1 MKNLQDKYFE
11 QAKKANNP
19 QPFFDENQLR
29 SLMDK
34 GSGYI
39 DQPKSNMLDQLTRN
53 ARDFAASTGG
63 KITMTLFASA
73 FTIAIITL
81 LSISDNVVT
90 EENQTSNNQITKNEI
105 KGDNQQNNSATSA
118 ASATENFAYQD
129 NDEDGE
135 SGEENDKEGNGVDG
149 KEKTKTIKE
158 LTGQAAMDVYDSLI
172 QNGEITEISYVF
184 SRKLDSA
191 ASDDSLVVRSIK
203 YNIKNKTITTTKED
217 KSGTEVKSSVPLYSK
232 LKEITDKVKER
243 KTGLEYSLMR
253 LQSLAGENRMEEFK
267 ICYRR
272 TIQKAID
279 LKDSVAISQIRMYSI
294 ISQQIAREFKG
305 TELLQLTPAELEKLN
320 IRTSDGRRLSELQ
333 KTDLRYNDVGIV
345 FDYEDLRYNDVGI
358 VFDYEELI
366 SDYGPKTKQKLEEKG
381 YNLNS
386 KPVLTHSTKT
396 VLLNRY
402 TWDHVDSDLTD
413 YDGWR
418 YNEYNPIAPVMM
430 KAHFFVGDIIQ
441 AGDYYTFVD
450 SPLSYKEVS
459 SVDPSTKEE
468 NPYEINTR
476 ENAQIVNRTNV
487 DKLIPILVKM
497 GEQFPDYETPT
508 ELYFSFKMNKET
520 NKYDLAE
527 RDFDYNYAE
536 IVLWFYPTEEFLSK
550 LPERYRKRLRN
561 ELSIIAKIEN
571 GEMKADEACS
581 ALNNENSLF
590 DLCRLS
596 SNGIKDFIVY
606 PNPNS
611 GNEINLKF
619 ELIEK
624 CSVEIRLH
632 KMSGQYVETLKTLSL
647 PAGTQE
653 IKAGFKNKLNPGV
666 YLLSLSTDKG
676 ENVVQ
681 RLIVQ

>member
-1 MKNLQDKYFE
+1 MKKTMKNSQDKYFE

-34 GSGYI
+34 GGGYI
-39 DQPKSNMLDQLTRN
+39 DQPKPNMLNQLTRN
-53 ARDFAASTGG
+53 ARNFAASTGG
-63 KITMTLFASA
+63 KITMTLLASA
-73 FTIAIITL
+73 FTVAIITL
-81 LSISDNVVT
+81 FTISDNSVT
-90 EENQTSNNQITKNEI
+90 EDNISANNQITKNEI

-118 ASATENFAYQD
+118 TENLAYQD

-135 SGEENDKEGNGVDG
+135 SGEVNDKEGNGVDG
-149 KEKTKTIKE
+149 KEKAQTIKE
-158 LTGQAAMDVYDSLI
+158 LTGQAAMDAYDSLI

-203 YNIKNKTITTTKED
+203 YDIKNKTITTTKED
-217 KSGTEVKSSVPLYSK
+217 KSGTEVNSSVPFYSK
-232 LKEITDKVKER
+232 LKKITDNLKER
-243 KTGLEYSLMR
+243 KSSIAYSLMR

-272 TIQKAID
+272 TMQKAID

-305 TELLQLTPAELEKLN
+305 TELLQLTPEELEKLN
-320 IRTSDGRRLSELQ
+320 IRTSDGRSLSELQ
-333 KTDLRYNDVGIV
+333 KTDLR
-345 FDYEDLRYNDVGI
+345 FNDVGI
-358 VFDYEELI
+358 VFDYEELLSNI
-366 SDYGPKTKQKLEEKG
+366 DEKKKEQLEQKG
-381 YNLNS
+381 YDMNS
-386 KPVLTHSTKT
+386 KPVLAHSTKT
-396 VLLNRY
+396 VQLNRY
-402 TWDHVDSDLTD
+402 TWDHIDSDLTE
-413 YDGWR
+413 YNGWS
-418 YNEYNPIAPVMM
+418 YNDYNPIAPVIM
-430 KAHFFVGDIIQ
+430 KAYFFVGDIIQ
-441 AGDYYTFVD
+441 AGDYYTFED
-450 SPLSYKEVS
+450 SPLFHKETS
-459 SVDPSTKEE
+459 SVDSTTVEE

-476 ENAQIVNRTNV
+476 ENAQIVNRTKI
-487 DKLIPILVKM
+487 DKLIPVLVKM
-497 GEQFPDYETPT
+497 GDQFPDYETPT
-508 ELYFSFKMNKET
+508 DLYFSFKQNKKT
-520 NKYDLAE
+520 NNFELVE

-536 IVLWFYPTEEFLSK
+536 IVLWFYPSEEFLSK
-550 LPERYRKRLRN
+550 LPERYRKRIRK
-561 ELSIIAKIEN
+561 ELSIIASIEN
-571 GEMKADEACS
+571 GEMKADQACS

-632 KMSGQYVETLKTLSL
+632 KMSGQFVETIKTLNL
-647 PAGTQE
+647 PKGTQE
-653 IKAGFKNKLNPGV
+653 IKAGFRNKLNPGV
-666 YLLSLSTDKG
+666 YLISLSTDKG